1 MNNKR
6 LTNIKVI
13 REGDYFVY
21 QGNINDLQ
29 ELMSRYLTIYE
40 EEGIEPNKDLKIKV
54 HGESH

>member
-29 ELMSRYLTIYE
+29 ELMSRYLTICE